1 MTRHSLAFRQL
12 AALTAVHF
20 MVDMLS
26 GTLPGFLPVL
36 LEKYTLSIGMGTV
49 LLTLCAFSSNTIQL
63 WAGTL
68 RKNATRPRLI
78 QTGVLLGCIIC
89 FIGLIPAGPG
99 AMWML
104 TALVLILG
112 VGVALVHPEGLRAVC
127 AVDGS
132 AIPPSVATSVF
143 MLSGFLGY
151 AAGPLLGGT
160 LVELAG
166 FPGLFLLLIPAVLLV
181 LALGALRLRLAKDG
195 AGAKNAPR
203 LPGGDLLTFREVFLV
218 ATLINTGCTVMQG
231 LLPTCLNEVHGFSL
245 SFGGLSAMLF
255 GAGAGI
261 GALTTSF
268 LVRRLHVIKCIL
280 WEIAAGLPFLIWYL
294 CAAGNSAAV
303 ALLFVAGMLVG
314 AGFPQLVVL
323 ARTAPDGPALG
334 TRMGLIVG
342 GTWGVA
348 GLLLL
353 GVGFLADRIGLQ
365 AAMFV
370 SPAAFL
376 AVIVITLH
384 LLWKHREKR
393 AEKLA

>member
-12 AALTAVHF
+12 AVLTAVHF

-68 RKNATRPRLI
+68 RKSATRPLLP
-78 QTGVLLGCIIC
+78 QTGLLLGCIIC
-89 FIGLIPAGPG
+89 FIGLIPAGAG

-127 AVDGS
+127 AIDGT
-132 AIPPSVATSVF
+132 AISPAVATSIF

-151 AAGPLLGGT
+151 AAGPLIGGT
-160 LVELAG
+160 LVEFAG
-166 FPGLFLLLIPAVLLV
+166 FPGLFLLIIPALLLV
-181 LALGALRLRLAKDG
+181 LFLSTLRLRLAKDG

-203 LPGGDLLTFREVFLV
+203 LPGGDILTFKEVFLV
-218 ATLINTGCTVMQG
+218 ATLINTGCTVIQG
-231 LLPTCLNEVHGFSL
+231 LLPTCLNEAHGFSL
-245 SFGGLSAMLF
+245 AFGGLSAMLF
-255 GAGAGI
+255 GAGAGA

-268 LVRRLHVIKCIL
+268 LIRRFHVIKCIL
-280 WEIAAGLPFLIWYL
+280 WEITAGLP
-294 CAAGNSAAV
+294 
-303 ALLFVAGMLVG
+303 LLFLAGALVG

-323 ARTAPDGPALG
+323 ARTAPNGPSLG
-334 TRMGLIVG
+334 ARMGLIVG

-353 GVGFLADRIGLQ
+353 GVGFLADRIGIQSAL
-365 AAMFV
+365 FV

-376 AVIVITLH
+376 AVLLITLR
-384 LLWKHREKR
+384 LLWKHREK
-393 AEKLA
+393 KTV

>member
-68 RKNATRPRLI
+68 RKTATRPRLI

-104 TALVLILG
+104 TALVLVLG

-127 AVDGS
+127 AIDGS
-132 AIPPSVATSVF
+132 AIPPAVATSIF

-160 LVELAG
+160 LVEFAG

-195 AGAKNAPR
+195 ARAKNAPR

-231 LLPTCLNEVHGFSL
+231 LLPTCLNEGHGFSL

-268 LVRRLHVIKCIL
+268 LVRRIHVIKCIL

-294 CAAGNSAAV
+294 CAAGSPAAV

-353 GVGFLADRIGLQ
+353 GVGFLADRIGLR

-376 AVIVITLH
+376 AVIAITLH

>member
-12 AALTAVHF
+12 AVLTAVHF

-68 RKNATRPRLI
+68 RKSATRPLLPQI
-78 QTGVLLGCIIC
+78 GLLLGCIIC
-89 FIGLIPAGPG
+89 FIGLIPSGGG

-127 AVDGS
+127 AIDGT
-132 AIPPSVATSVF
+132 AISPAVATSIF

-151 AAGPLLGGT
+151 AAGPLIGGT
-160 LVELAG
+160 LVEFAG
-166 FPGLFLLLIPAVLLV
+166 FSGLFLLIIPALLLV
-181 LALGALRLRLAKDG
+181 LFISMLRLRLAKDG

-203 LPGGDLLTFREVFLV
+203 LPGGDVLTFKEVFLV
-218 ATLINTGCTVMQG
+218 DTLINTGCTVIQG
-231 LLPTCLNEVHGFSL
+231 LLPTCLNEAHGFSL
-245 SFGGLSAMLF
+245 TFGGLSAMLF
-255 GAGAGI
+255 GAGAGA

-268 LVRRLHVIKCIL
+268 LIRRFHVIKCIL
-280 WEIAAGLPFLIWYL
+280 WEITAGLPFLIWYL
-294 CAAGNSAAV
+294 CAAGSASALP
-303 ALLFVAGMLVG
+303 LLFLAGALVG

-323 ARTAPDGPALG
+323 ARTAPNGPSLG
-334 TRMGLIVG
+334 ARMGLIVG

-348 GLLLL
+348 GILLL
-353 GVGFLADRIGLQ
+353 GVGFLADRIGIQ
-365 AAMFV
+365 AALFV
-370 SPAAFL
+370 SPASFL
-376 AVIVITLH
+376 AVLIITLR
-384 LLWKHREKR
+384 LLWKHREK
-393 AEKLA
+393 KMV